1 MPRNGPRRDTAND
14 VQVRSGCGRTLSRD
28 AARSV
33 AGRPPTRIR
42 GDDGTHRPF
51 SRFHGTDRRQ
61 RQWAYQISLG
71 GGGSGGANSPGT
83 STWSADGTRTQAVFT
98 VGEDHATGW
107 EAGHSTLSTFALG
120 LGAFAGL
127 PRSPSSARRRL
138 SAAQH
143 MRHGSRPLKVLA
155 AACANPR
162 SMVRETSMPLQAA
175 TWTTVEA
182 PVARVSTRIRIPMC
196 RHLPRIARLELPD
209 NSLGKW

>member
-1 MPRNGPRRDTAND
+1 M
-14 VQVRSGCGRTLSRD
+14 
-28 AARSV
+28 
-33 AGRPPTRIR
+33 
-42 GDDGTHRPF
+42 
-51 SRFHGTDRRQ
+51 
-61 RQWAYQISLG
+61 
-71 GGGSGGANSPGT
+71 
-83 STWSADGTRTQAVFT
+83 FT

-162 SMVRETSMPLQAA
+162 SMVRVTSMLPQAV

-182 PVARVSTRIRIPMC
+182 PIAKVSARIRMPMC
-196 RHLPRIARLELPD
+196 RHLPRIARSDLPD
-209 NSLGKW
+209 NSLGKQEGPAVGRQGSIGAVCQPKTLLHQCMGTWAQSVETS